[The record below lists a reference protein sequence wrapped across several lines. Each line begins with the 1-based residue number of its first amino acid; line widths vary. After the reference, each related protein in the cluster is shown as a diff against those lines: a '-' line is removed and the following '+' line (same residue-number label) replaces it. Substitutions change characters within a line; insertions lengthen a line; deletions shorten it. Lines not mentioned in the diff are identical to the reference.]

1 MAVVHRLAAGWLV
14 DHLAFINQC
23 GYEIWDSSACPA
35 AATSAGACCAAPA
48 GSWGRAG
55 PEPGPAAG
63 RAAGGQAARRRFVF
77 REEFFAVSQ
86 PHIAAAPGEQ
96 LRQGCPALSPA
107 AAEAQSS
114 REELPA
120 GAQSAV
126 GGSAGSARKKRKRQQ
141 ELNQGE
147 LEALHYH
154 CKVRKLIWE
163 GSLALVQEGLRSG
176 FLQPSAAALGPK
188 RRAVPGHGGCGLAE
202 LCDMGKQLPAGGGCL
217 QPAVQLLGEESSLP
231 EQALLSCLTEN
242 SSSSARILVLMGQ
255 KYLVPPRSS
264 FLLSDV
270 SCLQPLL
277 SCQRRFEV
285 IVLDPPWENKS
296 LKRSKSYSPL
306 APWQIKQLPVPALAA
321 PSCLVL
327 TWVTNRQRHLRFV
340 REQLYPHWALQPL
353 AEWYWVKI
361 TRAGEFVLPLDSLH
375 KKPYEVLVLGR
386 AGAAPQE
393 ASREAEAVPEIPAQ
407 KLIVSV
413 PCSLHSHKPPLA
425 GVLAEF
431 VKPDVQCLEL
441 FARSLQPGWT
451 SWGNEVLKFQH
462 MDYFTPLGDES

>member
-23 GYEIWDSSACPA
+23 GYEIWDASLV
-35 AATSAGACCAAPA
+35 
-48 GSWGRAG
+48 SWL
-55 PEPGPAAG
+55 
-63 RAAGGQAARRRFVF
+63 Q
-77 REEFFAVSQ
+77 
-86 PHIAAAPGEQ
+86 
-96 LRQGCPALSPA
+96 
-107 AAEAQSS
+107 
-114 REELPA
+114 
-120 GAQSAV
+120 
-126 GGSAGSARKKRKRQQ
+126 KRKRQQ

-277 SCQRRFEV
+277 SCEYLQLPGLSSGLPAAWAGAQLLQAAKVLLRQRRFEV

-413 PCSLHSHKPPLA
+413 PCSLHSHKPPWLV

>member
-14 DHLAFINQC
+14 DHLSFINQC
-23 GYEIWDSSACPA
+23 GYEILDSSACPA
-35 AATSAGACCAAPA
+35 ADTAGAAARSPR
-48 GSWGRAG
+48 GCRAAAALAATCLARDG
-55 PEPGPAAG
+55 PEPGKE
-63 RAAGGQAARRRFVF
+63 AGGEATRRRFVF
-77 REEFFAVSQ
+77 REEFFDISQ

-96 LRQGCPALSPA
+96 LSQGCPDLRELQPHRDSDFVPLSSL
-107 AAEAQSS
+107 Q
-114 REELPA
+114 
-120 GAQSAV
+120 
-126 GGSAGSARKKRKRQQ
+126 KRKRQR
-141 ELNQGE
+141 ELNSGE
-147 LEALHYH
+147 MQALQYH
-154 CKVRKLIWE
+154 SKVRKLIWE
-163 GSLALVQEGLRSG
+163 GTLGLVQEGLRSG
-176 FLQPSAAALGPK
+176 FLRPTAAGLGHK
-188 RRAVPGHGGCGLAE
+188 RRAVPGHAGCGLAE
-202 LCDMGKQLPAGGGCL
+202 LCDMAKQF
-217 QPAVQLLGEESSLP
+217 PAVGAGQQHPVQVLGEESSLP
-231 EQALLSCLTEN
+231 EQDLLCCLMEN
-242 SSSSARILVLMGQ
+242 PSSSAKIIVVMGQ
-255 KYLVPPRSS
+255 QYLVPPRSS

-277 SCQRRFEV
+277 SCKKKFDV

-296 LKRSKSYSPL
+296 LKRSKRYSAL

-340 REQLYPHWALQPL
+340 RDQLYPHWALQPL
-353 AEWYWVKI
+353 AEWHWVKI
-361 TRAGEFVLPLDSLH
+361 TKAGEFVLPLDSLH

-386 AGAAPQE
+386 APGDAKE
-393 ASREAEAVPEIPAQ
+393 ALRRPEAEAAIPEQ

-431 VKPDVQCLEL
+431 VKPDVQCLEM

-462 MDYFTPLGDES
+462 MDYFTPLRDE

>member
-35 AATSAGACCAAPA
+35 AATSPGACCAASA
-48 GSWGRAG
+48 LGATSLSRDGL
-55 PEPGPAAG
+55 EPGPAAG
-63 RAAGGQAARRRFVF
+63 REAGGERARRRFVF
-77 REEFFAVSQ
+77 REEFFDIAQ
-86 PHIAAAPGEQ
+86 PHIAAATGEQ
-96 LRQGCPALSPA
+96 LRQGCSDLSPTGGKA
-107 AAEAQSS
+107 NSS
-114 REELPA
+114 REELSQ
-120 GAQSAV
+120 GAQS
-126 GGSAGSARKKRKRQQ
+126 GKRKRQQ

-147 LEALHYH
+147 LEALQYH
-154 CKVRKLIWE
+154 SKVRKLIWE
-163 GSLALVQEGLRSG
+163 GTLGLVQEGLRSG
-176 FLQPSAAALGPK
+176 FLQPSAAGLGHK
-188 RRAVPGHGGCGLAE
+188 RKTLPGHIGCGLAE
-202 LCDMGKQLPAGGGCL
+202 LCDMAKWLPAVDEGH
-217 QPAVQLLGEESSLP
+217 QPAVQVLGEESSLP
-231 EQALLSCLTEN
+231 EQAQLSCLTEN
-242 SSSSARILVLMGQ
+242 SSSSARIVVVMGQ

-277 SCQRRFEV
+277 SCKRRFDV
-285 IVLDPPWENKS
+285 IVMDPPWENKS
-296 LKRSKSYSPL
+296 LKRSKRYSSL

-340 REQLYPHWALQPL
+340 RDQLYPHWALQPL
-353 AEWYWVKI
+353 AEWHWVKI

-386 AGAAPQE
+386 ARGDPKE
-393 ASREAEAVPEIPAQ
+393 ASREAEAVPAIPDQ

-431 VKPDVQCLEL
+431 VKPDVQCLEM

-462 MDYFTPLGDES
+462 MDYFTPLGDD